1 MPHACMPLLLTA
13 KWLALAEGSVNAAYV
28 LLAAG
33 DHAGPTNV
41 TGMRPP
47 CFPDRLPDRFP
58 DRFFELDLR
67 ECECKR
73 RLVPR

>member
-1 MPHACMPLLLTA
+1 MPLLLTA

-47 CFPDRLPDRFP
+47 RFPDRFP

-67 ECECKR
+67 ECECMR

>member
-1 MPHACMPLLLTA
+1 MGCLLKQGGGLYERLRVGA
-13 KWLALAEGSVNAAYV
+13 V

-47 CFPDRLPDRFP
+47 RLPDRFP

>member
-1 MPHACMPLLLTA
+1 
-13 KWLALAEGSVNAAYV
+13 LALAEGAVNAACV

-41 TGMRPP
+41 TGMWPP
-47 CFPDRLPDRFP
+47 RLPDRLPDRFPGFP

-67 ECECKR
+67 ECECECKR
-73 RLVPR
+73 RLVP